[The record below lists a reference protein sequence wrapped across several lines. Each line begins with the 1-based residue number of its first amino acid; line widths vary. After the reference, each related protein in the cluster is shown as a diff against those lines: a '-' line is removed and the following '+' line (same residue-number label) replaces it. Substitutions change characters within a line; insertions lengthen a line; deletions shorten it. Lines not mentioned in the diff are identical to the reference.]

1 MGSGD
6 PTLDPVI
13 PLIWAQVELHYA
25 LIACSVFCMRPFMTA
40 VSTNYGTAGDSTLE
54 SSSREASKYYN
65 KSSASKSGGS
75 RARGARLIGNE
86 TVTSGFGGLLSTV
99 SASRSSGV
107 KGMGTQAGSVP
118 SRGTDEIELVDQR
131 SMGSDGSAKMIIRKD
146 VQYTVEYDGLESP
159 GASSHNEPGYWDR
172 HRN

>member
-6 PTLDPVI
+6 PTLDPVN
-13 PLIWAQVELHYA
+13 PLIWAQVELHYG

-75 RARGARLIGNE
+75 RARGARFIGNE

-99 SASRSSGV
+99 SASGGGV
-107 KGMGTQAGSVP
+107 KGMGTQARGVP
-118 SRGTDEIELVDQR
+118 SRGTDEIELVDQK
-131 SMGSDGSAKMIIRKD
+131 STGSDGSAKMIIRKD

-159 GASSHNEPGYWDR
+159 GANSHNEPGFWGQ
-172 HRN
+172 HPN